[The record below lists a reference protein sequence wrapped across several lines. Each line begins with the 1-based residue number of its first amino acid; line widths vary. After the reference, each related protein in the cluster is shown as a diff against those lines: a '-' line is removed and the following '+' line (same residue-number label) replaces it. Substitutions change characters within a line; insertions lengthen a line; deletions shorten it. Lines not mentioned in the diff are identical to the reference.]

1 MSTSNEVK
9 PQPGVFG
16 NIAKPGKS
24 GLLGI
29 PPGISLMAVP
39 VIIVIILMMTR
50 QWFWQAGLV
59 AVIGGVGTGVLVLT
73 RKEGRSIYGRTM
85 LKFAQRRKEKA
96 GKHVYQAG
104 PTGKTRDG
112 RCRLPGLLAPSELSE
127 HRDAYDNPFGM
138 LRVVGQG
145 VKNYSVVLIAHAD
158 GDELQTRERVDSMVA
173 HWGAWL
179 AQRGIDD
186 GIRGAQVTVEIAPD
200 SGLRLRRMMQ
210 DNHVDGAPEFSTQV
224 AEAIEREY
232 SRGSPQISTY
242 ISITFDGRAVDGSGK
257 DRGVEDMAEE
267 IGNRLGMIIGG
278 LSDTG
283 AGTAVRACTAQDIID
298 YARAAYDPTIAAQVE
313 EARAEGGTGLDWEDA
328 GPTFALD
335 AFDHYRHDRA
345 FSKSWT
351 MYEGPRGLF
360 YKESLRRAMEPAREG
375 MLRKRITMLYRP
387 IPSDKTTN
395 VVEGAVNDAQFSASQ
410 KQRPTARAMQR
421 RAAAAKSAQEEAQGA
436 GVTRFGMVIT
446 VSCADKSRFK
456 QLEKQVPGLV
466 TQARLKIRQALGNQA
481 VTFQAGLPL
490 GLVVPDH
497 MLLGDEIRDWM

>member
-1 MSTSNEVK
+1 MSADTT
-9 PQPGVFG
+9 PQAGTFG
-16 NIAKPGKS
+16 NMSKPGRS
-24 GLLGI
+24 GILGL
-29 PPGISLMAVP
+29 PLGVSLAGVP
-39 VIIVIILMMTR
+39 FIIVIVLMMTK
-50 QWFWQAGLV
+50 QWLWQALILALV
-59 AVIGGVGTGVLVLT
+59 GITAAAVMMLT
-73 RKEGRSIYGRTM
+73 RKGGRSIYGRRM
-85 LKFAQRRKEKA
+85 LKIAQRRKEKS
-96 GKHVYQAG
+96 GKHVYLAG

-112 RCRLPGLLAPSELSE
+112 RCRLPGLLAPSEISE
-127 HRDAYDNPFGM
+127 HKDPYDNPFGM
-138 LRVVGQG
+138 IRVVGQG

-158 GDELQTRERVDSMVA
+158 GDELQSKERVDSMVA

-179 AQRGIDD
+179 AQRGVDD

-210 DNHVDGAPEFSTQV
+210 RNHVEEAPEFSSQV
-224 AEAIEREY
+224 AGAIESEY
-232 SRGSPQISTY
+232 SHGSPQISTY
-242 ISITFDGRAVDGSGK
+242 ISITFDGRSIDGSGK
-257 DRGVEDMAEE
+257 DRGTSDMAEE

-298 YARAAYDPTIAAQVE
+298 YTRTAYDPTVSGQIE
-313 EARAEGGTGLDWEDA
+313 EARTEGGTGLDWEDA

-335 AFDHYRHDRA
+335 LFDHYRHDRA

-360 YKESLRRAMEPAREG
+360 YKESLRRAMEPAKDG

-395 VVEGAVNDAQFSASQ
+395 VVEQGVNDAQFAGSQ
-410 KQRPTARAMQR
+410 KQRPTARAQMRQ
-421 RAAAAKSAQEEAQGA
+421 AAATKSAQEEAAGA
-436 GVTRFGMVIT
+436 GVTRFGMIIT
-446 VSCADKSRFK
+446 VSCADTSRFK
-456 QLEKQVPGLV
+456 QLEKRIPGLV
-466 TQARLKIRQALGNQA
+466 TAARLKIREALGNQA

-497 MLLGDEIRDWM
+497 MMLPDQLRDWM